1 MALNKIVVQLDTKQ
15 LDEIRQEYLE
25 LIAARQP
32 VVEAAIYWSKT
43 LLADDSIQSRAEC
56 RLKASVQAFLKYQKE
71 KEEQFSKII
80 EKLIEKS

>member
-1 MALNKIVVQLDTKQ
+1 MPREGIVVKLDTKQ

-25 LIAARQP
+25 FIAASQT

-43 LLADDSIQSRAEC
+43 LLADDSIQLRAEF

-80 EKLIEKS
+80 EKLTE